1 MVCRYITL
9 QTSENEK
16 PVSIFQ
22 CFFQP
27 FIISVVITI
36 LRICQQKTWGQR
48 RVLFLFLS
56 AVPMNFGRWLK
67 IYFRSFFVKASLYY
81 CRICRLFVSTLI
93 CEFLFGTQPN
103 QRTGLKELPYM
114 LFGLIES
121 IFCRKTTFAKK
132 MISFNFFFYWI
143 ITAIF
148 GSKIWENIPSELNQR
163 LIGASSWMSWISKGS
178 SIIKAKHIYLFG
190 RFIHRQTKP
199 SVSRD
204 IVSVL

>member
-1 MVCRYITL
+1 MPFPTLKTLSKYSCYRYGLYIYYITNIRKRKACEYF
-9 QTSENEK
+9 S
-16 PVSIFQ
+16 V
-22 CFFQP
+22 FFSAFYNFSSDNNTEDLP
-27 FIISVVITI
+27 AKD
-36 LRICQQKTWGQR
+36 LRAEAR
-48 RVLFLFLS
+48 FFFLS

-132 MISFNFFFYWI
+132 MISFNFFFYWN

-163 LIGASSWMSWISKGS
+163 LIGASS
-178 SIIKAKHIYLFG
+178 
-190 RFIHRQTKP
+190 
-199 SVSRD
+199 
-204 IVSVL
+204 